1 MASTRPAPDR
11 SDGSITGLLGQLGQ
25 GNREAEARLIAQVY
39 GELRRL
45 ARRHMRNERAGHT
58 LQPTALV
65 NEAYLKLL
73 KQTIPWRNR
82 AHFFAVAS
90 QVMRQIL
97 VDYARAKRSQ
107 KRGGDKLHVSLSEE
121 IASPEVHTVDVLE
134 LNELLEAL
142 EKLDPKLSR
151 LLELHYFGGLSFE
164 EIGFVM
170 GVSSKTVKRWWDR
183 ARSWLRTR
191 RGQ

>member
-1 MASTRPAPDR
+1 
-11 SDGSITGLLGQLGQ
+11 
-25 GNREAEARLIAQVY
+25 
-39 GELRRL
+39 
-45 ARRHMRNERAGHT
+45 MRNERAGHT